1 MRAALFV
8 LVAGLTFPSAITRA
22 DDPAKEWDFIGH
34 TQAAATVDAR
44 AQVTGQLTRL
54 AVHEGDTVKKG
65 DLLAEIDPRAYRID
79 LDAAKAR
86 LKMAEA
92 KFQVAKIRADATK
105 MLRDN
110 KSAAGVPLPQVSDAE
125 VAKAVAI
132 EAEAAAAA
140 MVAKAEVQRAEL
152 VLSWTRI
159 NAPFDGRV
167 NRIQTSEGSLVTAN
181 QTHILT
187 IGSTDPMYVSFK
199 VDESLLLR
207 LRREGLAEPG
217 KLSVAVGFTGDKG
230 YPHAAK
236 LDVMS
241 PDVDP
246 TTGTARLRATIP
258 SPKGL
263 LLPGMSARFHL
274 TVTPK

>member
-1 MRAALFV
+1 MRSRK
-8 LVAGLTFPSAITRA
+8 GTCWPRSIRA
-22 DDPAKEWDFIGH
+22 
-34 TQAAATVDAR
+34 R
-44 AQVTGQLTRL
+44 TG
-54 AVHEGDTVKKG
+54 
-65 DLLAEIDPRAYRID
+65 ID

-92 KFQVAKIRADATK
+92 KLQVAKIRAEPPRCCGTT
-105 MLRDN
+105 
-110 KSAAGVPLPQVSDAE
+110 SQWGVPLPQVSDAE
-125 VAKAVAI
+125 VAKAAAI
-132 EAEAAAAA
+132 EAEAEAAL

-159 NAPFDGRV
+159 TAPFDGRV
-167 NRIQTSEGSLVTAN
+167 SRIRTTEGSLVTAN

-187 IGSTDPMYVSFK
+187 IVSTDPLYVSFN
-199 VDESLLLR
+199 VPESLLLR

-217 KLSVAVGFTGDKG
+217 KLSVAVGFAGDKG

-241 PDVDP
+241 PEVDP
-246 TTGTARLRATIP
+246 TTGTARLRATIAN
-258 SPKGL
+258 PKGL
-263 LLPGMSARFHL
+263 LLPGMSARVRL